1 MASFVNS
8 FALLEGESQQSYTSA
23 NKKKKSKKS
32 KKAAPP
38 ALPPSGTEEAVHAP
52 AVQPAHASESDT
64 VDDDGFQPAGK
75 HSRKGSMTSFNPAIP
90 ASAKQLGVAEGIT
103 DLENAASQTTFRT
116 SADRVKQWR
125 HWQQQARFDS
135 KGKNLLLLGVQAVI
149 SAAFCRLKIKTATP
163 SLMAIAAAP
172 LEM

>member
-8 FALLEGESQQSYTSA
+8 FALLEGEPQQSAASA
-23 NKKKKSKKS
+23 CKKKKSKRG

-38 ALPPSGTEEAVHAP
+38 VLPPSGAEEAVHAP

-75 HSRKGSMTSFNPAIP
+75 HSRKGSMGSFNPATP
-90 ASAKQLGVAEGIT
+90 ASAKQLGIAEGIT

-125 HWQQQARFDS
+125 HWQQQA
-135 KGKNLLLLGVQAVI
+135 
-149 SAAFCRLKIKTATP
+149 
-163 SLMAIAAAP
+163 
-172 LEM
+172 